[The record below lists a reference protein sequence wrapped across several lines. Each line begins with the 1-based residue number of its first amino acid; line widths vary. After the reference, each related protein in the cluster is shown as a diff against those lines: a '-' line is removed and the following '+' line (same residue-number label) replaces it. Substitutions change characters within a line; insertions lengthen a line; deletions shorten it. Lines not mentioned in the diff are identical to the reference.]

1 VFDVSVS
8 FKTMLLNRFL
18 V

>member
-1 VFDVSVS
+1 
-8 FKTMLLNRFL
+8 MLLNRYPKFGFE